1 MYGLELGQNLNHK
14 TLSPTFLI
22 ENNAILTTVIHKYI
36 NNILKCKIKHLLRN
50 GFDWCLIND
59 FIGMC
64 HRKVQRFWIT
74 FKKIELEV
82 CKQYQ

>member
-22 ENNAILTTVIHKYI
+22 ENNAILTTIIHKYI
-36 NNILKCKIKHLLRN
+36 NNILKCKIQHLLRN
-50 GFDWCLIND
+50 GFDWCLLND

-64 HRKVQRFWIT
+64 QRDVQRFWIT
-74 FKKIELEV
+74 FKKIEPEV
-82 CKQYQ
+82 